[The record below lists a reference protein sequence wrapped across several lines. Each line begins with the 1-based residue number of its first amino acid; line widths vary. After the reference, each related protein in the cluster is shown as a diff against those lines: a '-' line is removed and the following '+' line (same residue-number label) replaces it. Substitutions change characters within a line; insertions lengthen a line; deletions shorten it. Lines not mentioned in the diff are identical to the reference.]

1 MYFCITSQLRFYLL
15 CFCPFCGRFRQ
26 EALQG
31 AIVADQ
37 IGLIINTLHFTAFHM
52 RILFR
57 FHITHV
63 LKGLVVL
70 GRVKTGKDSVKE
82 PFLMDCSRLNSILGE
97 NERRGF
103 IWFLLFSLLTSFGL
117 FVGLWVLVGFL
128 WLSLLVGWF

>member
-1 MYFCITSQLRFYLL
+1 
-15 CFCPFCGRFRQ
+15 
-26 EALQG
+26 
-31 AIVADQ
+31 
-37 IGLIINTLHFTAFHM
+37 M
-52 RILFR
+52 RILFG

-117 FVGLWVLVGFL
+117 FVGLLGFGWVFVVVVVGWLVGFN
-128 WLSLLVGWF
+128 